1 MGLRGFLD
9 NARREASS
17 MAQGLFPAA
26 QAIGQQ
32 TVNDL
37 DRAIFTKG
45 MGAPP
50 RSTSFGL
57 DNLGKMAAKG
67 WYNDSP
73 IVPLLSLDLNE
84 AGSRFYDRP
93 ISGTFDFIGAGS
105 VAGQGLRLGSKIPG
119 SLGES
124 ALRARGYQKADISSL
139 GMGTTVGEMPTRF
152 KMADGSDALGREYLM
167 RMQDQTHDGN
177 LWLRKTMR
185 SAKPSADTVFNEA
198 VDTAETLADDPL
210 TLQAIPRA
218 RYEGFARVG
227 DKLNSITPPKTNNPA
242 LDWLSEATF
251 GPQVGSRRFGKR
263 LIIRN
268 QSRLKTSINEMMG
281 LRGVMKK
288 QIEKQYGKDADQIV
302 GDATFL
308 EAAGFR
314 TSGDLGAIEEAFA
327 PSGRKAVLDGDR
339 VDLQSGSL
347 DAIQKRM
354 DELQSEYD
362 ALPYRDE
369 HKAQRVARGQDKW
382 TDEERRNMDRGNE
395 IGDEMV
401 ALHKKKKKAKA
412 GNVVEL
418 NRAELRLAEAAVR
431 QRDSVLLEEL
441 AKDIEEFNNKGY
453 EAVLTGGEA
462 PVVLTPDSVRR
473 GGDALAYALPNRNLH
488 IRRIDHTVEP
498 TKPFDQG
505 KLFDDSPMKKD
516 SPNTGGD
523 EAPETAYSDDQG
535 QLFSSASDGGTNRP
549 PRSIDPNTGRWV
561 DIESDV
567 RAYPRVGPD
576 DFSFTPEETHTIN
589 VIAKGMADHGASP
602 DRVDG
607 IRRHLIERRVSEDYF
622 DYAEES
628 VTDPASALERA
639 EENARRIAE
648 HADRA
653 EKMIQAAVAKTHH
666 LLGAVDET
674 TPRKILR
681 QHPGGRSDWPRAR
694 ASDED
699 VSAIAQFDES
709 VSRMIS
715 GEIEVAIRAAK
726 DLAENGGPAMPI
738 RGDDLNRLVDA
749 ATDKIME
756 SSEAARSAGRTAVK
770 VRVRSQIV
778 ARMDEVYQANRNIG
792 STDPKDIGTPQVAAV
807 DSPEP
812 RRGSAEEV
820 ESARAEAFPSA
831 DGSPFDTPEVDPP
844 EMFGEVDASIVEF
857 QRQLRAK
864 TSENYGQMAWYKN
877 YLDQMVKARVNDGPD
892 ITYKFRSLA
901 KNQQVRD
908 MLDDEFFQTEILPKH
923 KTLVAAQLEA
933 DKVRLG
939 ANALNQ
945 DNVVRNTD
953 RLAML
958 FGKDGQGSFFVARPK
973 YGDPKGTKRIKG
985 DSDIEVL
992 DENLPG
998 DPQELIAKGI
1008 LDTSPEVHLKNYLV
1022 SKNDAS
1028 KQELADSV
1036 ADASVS
1042 IGSAQQKAYIDE
1054 GMAVTEEGFRK
1065 GARETPYVIVEPNG
1079 DLYKRIEEMQPL
1091 ANQAA
1096 RRLKEDGYHDEAANI
1111 QQTAR
1116 EAFEATGDG
1125 DFSLGDM
1132 IRNPKLRGE
1141 IDDTRYM
1148 IPREMYEAIR
1158 KETDDS
1164 TSALSSFL
1172 QLSATGF
1179 KVSVL
1184 HGRWP
1189 AWVLN
1194 NTIGAQLY
1202 LALTG
1207 GTGRMIPHAG
1217 AGQMVRDYFPDVVG
1231 AGSKEVASGADDL
1244 GRVAQTNVDKL
1255 LATRPGKVGK
1265 RVVDTLGDWNQ
1276 KIADEPARLARLEQ
1290 VVEER
1295 FQSTV
1300 RLAKARG
1307 IEIPDTLESRRK
1319 MLQDQTVREDIAA
1332 EVLDDMIDFTTLS
1345 RFERKWVS
1353 NVIPFWT
1360 FIKGSTKSTYRT
1372 MSDHPGRVWPVQELG
1387 SFGADL
1393 TDQEY
1398 EGGSPEYLRA
1408 LLPVANGKALS
1419 VGGWNPYSQQSA
1431 LLSLGAQALSGN
1443 MPTGQEHPFSM
1454 VNPALTVPMEAINKR
1469 DTYTQYPL
1477 KGNMLQILGSGAMES
1492 IPLFE
1497 NIKNIAVPQER
1508 SGREVF
1514 PPSRTNAMLNFAGIP
1529 IRNVDEGNMNV
1540 RMQTDENRRKKNGTY
1555 DYWRFHNG
1563 V

>member
-105 VAGQGLRLGSKIPG
+105 VAGQGLKLGSKIPG

-210 TLQAIPRA
+210 TLQATPRA

-314 TSGDLGAIEEAFA
+314 SSGDLGAIEEAFA

-418 NRAELRLAEAAVR
+418 NRAELNLAERTVK
-431 QRDSVLLEEL
+431 QRDIMLEEL

-462 PVVLTPDSVRR
+462 QVVLTPDSVRR

-488 IRRIDHTVEP
+488 VRRA
-498 TKPFDQG
+498 G
-505 KLFDDSPMKKD
+505 
-516 SPNTGGD
+516 
-523 EAPETAYSDDQG
+523 
-535 QLFSSASDGGTNRP
+535 
-549 PRSIDPNTGRWV
+549 
-561 DIESDV
+561 
-567 RAYPRVGPD
+567 
-576 DFSFTPEETHTIN
+576 
-589 VIAKGMADHGASP
+589 
-602 DRVDG
+602 
-607 IRRHLIERRVSEDYF
+607 
-622 DYAEES
+622 
-628 VTDPASALERA
+628 DPA
-639 EENARRIAE
+639 
-648 HADRA
+648 
-653 EKMIQAAVAKTHH
+653 
-666 LLGAVDET
+666 
-674 TPRKILR
+674 P
-681 QHPGGRSDWPRAR
+681 
-694 ASDED
+694 
-699 VSAIAQFDES
+699 
-709 VSRMIS
+709 
-715 GEIEVAIRAAK
+715 
-726 DLAENGGPAMPI
+726 
-738 RGDDLNRLVDA
+738 
-749 ATDKIME
+749 
-756 SSEAARSAGRTAVK
+756 
-770 VRVRSQIV
+770 
-778 ARMDEVYQANRNIG
+778 
-792 STDPKDIGTPQVAAV
+792 DPMVVKDIDDIDNLDMPDQPVRGEA
-807 DSPEP
+807 
-812 RRGSAEEV
+812 RRGSDEEI
-820 ESARAEAFPSA
+820 SAAREEAFGKSKKDPFGATDPDPVDRFAEPSKRHDIA
-831 DGSPFDTPEVDPP
+831 
-844 EMFGEVDASIVEF
+844 EF

-892 ITYKFRSLA
+892 ITYKFKSLA

-973 YGDPKGTKRIKG
+973 YGDPKGTKRVKG

-1042 IGSAQQKAYIDE
+1042 IGSAQQKSYIDE

-1065 GARETPYVIVEPNG
+1065 GAGETPYVIVEPNG

-1255 LATRPGKVGK
+1255 LATKPGKVGK

-1372 MSDHPGRVWPVQELG
+1372 MSDHPGRVWPIQELG

-1431 LLSLGAQALSGN
+1431 LLSLGTQALSGN

-1454 VNPALTVPMEAINKR
+1454 VNPAITVPMEAINKR

-1492 IPLFE
+1492 MPLFE
-1497 NIKNIAVPQER
+1497 NLKNIAVPQER

-1529 IRNVDEGNMNV
+1529 IRNVDESNMNV